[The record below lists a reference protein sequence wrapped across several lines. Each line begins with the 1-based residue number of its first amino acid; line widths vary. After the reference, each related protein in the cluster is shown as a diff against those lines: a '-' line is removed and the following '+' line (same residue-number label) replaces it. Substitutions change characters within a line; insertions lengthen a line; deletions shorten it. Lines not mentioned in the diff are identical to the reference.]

1 MIGRDA
7 SRATVIRQ
15 LIRKHGA
22 SQALGDIDIPLFP
35 LIDSIDSIDLFLQYL
50 SCLYPLKTHPRAI
63 LQQRAISFA
72 GERRGTSPLTLKP
85 VQRCPPPA
93 PSPRIESNLSRPIS
107 HSAARATTT
116 GRRGYERERGERE
129 RERERFA
136 CSGVVFTLVESSSKL
151 RRVYD
156 GVSMREIN
164 AVR

>member
-93 PSPRIESNLSRPIS
+93 PSPRIESNLRVRSLIQPL
-107 HSAARATTT
+107 
-116 GRRGYERERGERE
+116 GRLPRVGAGTREREERE
-129 RERERFA
+129 RERER
-136 CSGVVFTLVESSSKL
+136 EI
-151 RRVYD
+151 RV
-156 GVSMREIN
+156 
-164 AVR
+164 